1 MTAEFPLAFWPWKPP
16 YEFISL
22 IVRPHCASGRNLNLH
37 YAPGFV
43 NFLRNI
49 ADFSGDK
56 DSFFLR
62 MAITA
67 VMNLT

>member
-16 YEFISL
+16 YEFVSL
-22 IVRPHCASGRNLNLH
+22 LVRPH

-49 ADFSGDK
+49 ADVSGDK
-56 DSFFLR
+56 DSFFPKNGYHDSGGP
-62 MAITA
+62 
-67 VMNLT
+67 NLSNKLII